1 MQLHGWDFAMISFQN
16 PQNMVAFGFV
26 ASPWAVHNPRVL
38 LMTPLRRPAGMLTPD
53 GRCKTLDAAANGYV
67 RSEGV
72 GMLLLRGVTSLDAQR
87 AHARQAPPAHDCDHD
102 KSTHPGPSQCS

>member
-1 MQLHGWDFAMISFQN
+1 MC
-16 PQNMVAFGFV
+16 
-26 ASPWAVHNPRVL
+26 L
-38 LMTPLRRPAGMLTPD
+38 LFFPAGMLTPD

-87 AHARQAPPAHDCDHD
+87 AHARQAHPAHEFDCE
-102 KSTHPGPSQCS
+102 KQTIPKAK